1 MNSAT
6 KNWRAENMALS
17 QQQLNARRNFIGSS
31 EASIIANGSYSSWYE
46 LIEQKRN
53 SLEKIFDK
61 QTRFLME
68 AGTFMEPF
76 VLEKGEEIM
85 KMKFRNQQ
93 SGKTVDHGIA
103 PIHSTYDAIAA
114 DGRPVEAKTHWQFRN
129 MDELCDLYAPQ
140 CQHHIHTSA
149 KDGCYL
155 VVFFGVRCNLEYRY
169 IKRDQAWIDSYLE
182 QCVKFWSW
190 YRDGVEPEGFE
201 LLPPVDWSDMVTMDM
216 SDLPV
221 WDEKMEH
228 EMRVNASDIIESKQA
243 IDIADEAKSVFKH
256 YMPDN
261 CRKMTFDIGGNH
273 KGHKIVMT
281 RSKTTKAI
289 TLKHTYPKGEK
300 DGN

>member
-1 MNSAT
+1 MV
-6 KNWRAENMALS
+6 LS

-169 IKRDQAWIDSYLE
+169 NQRDQAWIDSY
-182 QCVKFWSW
+182 QKYSNHNI
-190 YRDGVEPEGFE
+190 D
-201 LLPPVDWSDMVTMDM
+201 LLT
-216 SDLPV
+216 LPGNK
-221 WDEKMEH
+221 WKWRMH
-228 EMRVNASDIIESKQA
+228 
-243 IDIADEAKSVFKH
+243 
-256 YMPDN
+256 
-261 CRKMTFDIGGNH
+261 GG
-273 KGHKIVMT
+273 
-281 RSKTTKAI
+281 AI
-289 TLKHTYPKGEK
+289 TFNMGYTRPLVCFSY
-300 DGN
+300 